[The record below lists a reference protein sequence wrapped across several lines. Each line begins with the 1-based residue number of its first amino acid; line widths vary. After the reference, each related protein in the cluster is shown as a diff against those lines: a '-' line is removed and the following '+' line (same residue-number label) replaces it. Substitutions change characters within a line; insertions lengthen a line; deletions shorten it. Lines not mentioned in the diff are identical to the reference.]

1 MFNFG
6 FDCCSRDTKDENI
19 VTEADTVHDTSDF
32 VPQKCPQRK
41 PPTLPVAREELV
53 SDGKVSH
60 SKSHRREDKESGVAE
75 EEKSSPAKRRSD
87 EKLLTPETRDK
98 PPIPG
103 SHSTRTSGAQSG
115 NGSSTP
121 TARQTLESPAL
132 TRSAS
137 SRSDA
142 SAAGRPRSS
151 SSPTRG
157 SLARSASAR
166 SESSGTT
173 RAKSQRGGSRTPTIR
188 RTASAKSVGS
198 VHSSAR
204 TASLSSRTESST
216 MELPFTDL
224 MSPRMGR
231 DLEEDETPR
240 DSRRLLAAIASES
253 MDQGVSGE
261 ALRRCRS
268 DVAIGSA
275 VGPRGLRRTRSSH
288 TTPASA
294 LKQLPIKVT
303 DPDGRT
309 IGRFSLDQ
317 VNLSNDIKAGDLQR
331 SFSGSSV
338 CTGGE
343 ESPGSSSIYGSFD
356 SSKSSPSRPS
366 RTSRLK
372 TIVRGFSKISQTS
385 TAATPVVP
393 DPNAFDSPDN
403 AVIIFDWDDTL
414 MPTTFISSVLGPSLP
429 DLEKDQPL
437 NQNSK
442 WYKAMADHAQLVETA
457 LRTARRV
464 ARTAIVTLATL
475 DWVYSS
481 AARYLPG
488 VDFES
493 LVEELDIVVYPADRQ
508 SPALEVLARAG
519 DDRGMVAKI
528 AAMTTCLRALYASGD
543 VSWNVTSIGDSV
555 LEKEALK
562 KCMSRHA
569 HHLCKT
575 VKLGEKPT
583 LAELSREVR
592 MLTPSLHKVV
602 THGKPYDGTPSSMKN
617 RFWAFTM

>member
-1 MFNFG
+1 MFKFG
-6 FDCCSRDTKDENI
+6 FDCCSRQTKDENI
-19 VTEADTVHDTSDF
+19 VTEADTVQDTSDF
-32 VPQKCPQRK
+32 VPQQCLQRK

-53 SDGKVSH
+53 SDANVSH
-60 SKSHRREDKESGVAE
+60 SKSPRRKESGVVE
-75 EEKSSPAKRRSD
+75 EEKSSPPKRRSD
-87 EKLLTPETRDK
+87 EKFLTPETRDK
-98 PPIPG
+98 PPILG

-142 SAAGRPRSS
+142 SVAGRPRSS
-151 SSPTRG
+151 SSPIRG
-157 SLARSASAR
+157 STLTRSASAR

-173 RAKSQRGGSRTPTIR
+173 RARSQRGGSRTPTIR

-216 MELPFTDL
+216 MELAFTDL
-224 MSPRMGR
+224 MSPRMER
-231 DLEEDETPR
+231 DLEEEETPR
-240 DSRRLLAAIASES
+240 ISRPLLPAIASES
-253 MDQGVSGE
+253 MDQGVSVE

-268 DVAIGSA
+268 DVAISSA
-275 VGPRGLRRTRSSH
+275 VRPGGLRRTRSSH

-294 LKQLPIKVT
+294 VKQLPIKVT

-309 IGRFSLDQ
+309 IGRFSLEQ

-331 SFSGSSV
+331 SFSGSS
-338 CTGGE
+338 GE
-343 ESPGSSSIYGSFD
+343 ESPVSSSLHGSFD

-366 RTSRLK
+366 RASRLK
-372 TIVRGFSKISQTS
+372 TFVRGFSKISQTS
-385 TAATPVVP
+385 TAATPVAP

-414 MPTTFISSVLGPSLP
+414 MPTTFISNVLGPSLP
-429 DLEKDQPL
+429 DFEKDQPL
-437 NQNSK
+437 KQNSK

-493 LVEELDIVVYPADRQ
+493 LVEELGIVVYPADRQ

-575 VKLGEKPT
+575 VKLVEKPT
-583 LAELSREVR
+583 LAELSREVH